1 MATLRMLLRQRGV
14 SRPHHIYIIKKML
27 DTILDGDLSQP
38 AHGPAA
44 ASDVFKSYIGAQIIK
59 AQPMTKDDFARMKG
73 GTPDP
78 NEENA
83 DGYLVEY
90 PDNYLSWS
98 PKRVFEEAYRLIS
111 DGEKRLI

>member
-1 MATLRMLLRQRGV
+1 
-14 SRPHHIYIIKKML
+14 ML
-27 DTILDGDLSQP
+27 DTTLEGYLSQP
-38 AHGPAA
+38 SHGPAA
-44 ASDVFKSYIGAQIIK
+44 DTDVFKSYIGAKIIK
-59 AQPMTKDDFARMKG
+59 ARPMTKDDFARMKG
-73 GTPDP
+73 GIPDQ

-98 PKRVFEEAYRLIS
+98 PKTVFEEAYRLIS

>member
-27 DTILDGDLSQP
+27 DTILDGDFSQP

-44 ASDVFKSYIGAQIIK
+44 ATDVFKSYIGAKIIK
-59 AQPMTKDDFARMKG
+59 ARPMTKDDFARMKG
-73 GTPDP
+73 GIPDP

>member
-1 MATLRMLLRQRGV
+1 VGLAD
-14 SRPHHIYIIKKML
+14 HITYIHTFYKMF

-59 AQPMTKDDFARMKG
+59 AQPMAKDDFTRMKG
-73 GTPDP
+73 ETPDP

-83 DGYLVEY
+83 EGYLVEY
-90 PDNYLSWS
+90 PDYLSWS
-98 PKRVFEEAYRLIS
+98 PKNVFEGAYREIS
-111 DGEKRLI
+111 RGEKDLI